1 MREKKNVPP
10 EISWRQLR
18 HRFTPGF
25 ENILD
30 HGVNNGWYDPNVL
43 LEALVFRWVFI
54 PWLQKELDAYRERV
68 NNTKKRADRNKVLPI
83 GVPNDMFEHPEDY
96 GVLDFKIKVRKENID
111 RVREIWAPRDH
122 EVFQLVPPSFAVII
136 ARMYEEI
143 NKPEITRQNCWDVY
157 LALLAKFHAL
167 DAVQGI
173 PENVDECWGRALT
186 LAREDCASDIELMP
200 NLQPLA
206 NDDDAIGDQGGFYMG
221 GVNNGKG
228 LDTQQLAQLDEMLNN
243 DEPQVV
249 DNDRNEGVFAW
260 FSDDEQEEDATAD
273 DW

>member
-10 EISWRQLR
+10 EICWRQLR
-18 HRFTPGF
+18 HRFTVS
-25 ENILD
+25 LK
-30 HGVNNGWYDPNVL
+30 
-43 LEALVFRWVFI
+43 
-54 PWLQKELDAYRERV
+54 KELDAYRERV

-167 DAVQGI
+167 DAIQGI
-173 PENVDECWGRALT
+173 PTNAGVVPSHWRVRTVRVILSSCTVQRKGHEIHDVVGHEN
-186 LAREDCASDIELMP
+186 P
-200 NLQPLA
+200 N
-206 NDDDAIGDQGGFYMG
+206 IMS
-221 GVNNGKG
+221 
-228 LDTQQLAQLDEMLNN
+228 
-243 DEPQVV
+243 
-249 DNDRNEGVFAW
+249 RN
-260 FSDDEQEEDATAD
+260 S
-273 DW
+273 

>member
-1 MREKKNVPP
+1 MGGM
-10 EISWRQLR
+10 
-18 HRFTPGF
+18 TPM
-25 ENILD
+25 
-30 HGVNNGWYDPNVL
+30 
-43 LEALVFRWVFI
+43 LVFRWVFI

-96 GVLDFKIKVRKENID
+96 GVLDFKLLYASLTSIQIKVRKENID
-111 RVREIWAPRDH
+111 R
-122 EVFQLVPPSFAVII
+122 
-136 ARMYEEI
+136 
-143 NKPEITRQNCWDVY
+143 
-157 LALLAKFHAL
+157 
-167 DAVQGI
+167 
-173 PENVDECWGRALT
+173 NVDECWGRALT

-243 DEPQVV
+243 DEPQVI